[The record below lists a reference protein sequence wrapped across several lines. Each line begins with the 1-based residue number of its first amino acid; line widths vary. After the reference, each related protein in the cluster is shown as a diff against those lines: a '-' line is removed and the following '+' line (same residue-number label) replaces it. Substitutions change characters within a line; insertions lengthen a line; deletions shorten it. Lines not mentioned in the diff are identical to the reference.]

1 MIKYILMDV
10 EGTTTS
16 IDFVHQTLFPYAAE
30 KLPDFIR
37 THQGEDRIEAAIE
50 AVQKTVQKEAQRALD
65 LEGVID
71 QLLAW
76 IKADRKEPTL
86 KLLQGY
92 VWKFGYEQGD
102 YKGHVYEDVKPTWTK
117 WKEQGLTLG
126 IYSSGSVQA
135 QQLLFGHSIAG
146 DLRPFLSHHF
156 DTKMGHKKEVG
167 SYQNIREQ
175 LALPAAEILFISDV
189 GAELKAAREA
199 GFQTL
204 QSVRPGVTHDVEFE
218 NVHDFTEIKI

>member
-1 MIKYILMDV
+1 MDV

-167 SYQNIREQ
+167 SYQNIQKE
-175 LALPAAEILFISDV
+175 LVIPAGQILFISDV